1 MLLPSQVFDGLDSL
15 GRRAVKPVFQVVRGV
30 STIVEFAF
38 DYDLLNHISIM
49 GLTGLGVKGNYTCCG
64 PLTMALPPQPDQ

>member
-15 GRRAVKPVFQVVRGV
+15 GRCAAEPVFQIVRGV

-38 DYDLLNHISIM
+38 GYDLLNHATII
-49 GLTGLGVKGNYTCCG
+49 GLTGLRVKGYR
-64 PLTMALPPQPDQ
+64 LFAVR